1 MQLRRLFTTD
11 SVKGTKNYLKTQKN
25 YEIIRTVIYFAISIS
40 LFVAGY
46 IQTGRRANLL
56 SIVAVLGCLPA
67 SKSAV
72 GAIMFLRFR
81 SCAEDIAA
89 EIEEHAQGLACL
101 YDMVFTSYKK
111 NYVVSHLAVCG
122 NTVCGFA
129 EGGSTLAELEEAH
142 SNEFYKHIGDIL
154 KADGHKNVT
163 IKIFTN
169 LAKYTERLEQLKE
182 LEPKEKSTQS
192 IISTLK
198 SVAL

>member
-1 MQLRRLFTTD
+1 MQLKRLFTTD
-11 SVKGTKNYLKTQKN
+11 SVKGTKNYLDTQKK
-25 YEIIRTVIYFAISIS
+25 YEVIRTVTYFAISIS
-40 LFVAGY
+40 LFAAGY

-56 SIVAVLGCLPA
+56 TIVAVLGCLPA

-72 GAIMFLRFR
+72 GAVMFLRFK
-81 SCAEDIAA
+81 SCAGDAA
-89 EIEEHAQGLACL
+89 EEIEGHAQGLSCL

-122 NTVCGFA
+122 NTVCGYA
-129 EGGSTLAELEEAH
+129 EGGAFEE
-142 SNEFYKHIGDIL
+142 NEFYKHIGDIL

-163 IKIFTN
+163 VKIFTN
-169 LAKYTERLEQLKE
+169 LDKYTERLEQMKG
-182 LEPKEKSTQS
+182 LEPEEAATRA